1 MIASATVVVG
11 MWLERFLIVVPS
23 LEHKFLPY
31 NWGSYRPTWVEITIM
46 VGTAAGMVLLYVLFA
61 KFVPIISM
69 WELRGGEHATAAE
82 VAARGVVGRSGAVP
96 DATLLGTN
104 G

>member
-1 MIASATVVVG
+1 

-23 LEHKFLPY
+23 LGHKQLPY
-31 NWGSYRPTWVEITIM
+31 DWGSYRPTWVEISIM

-61 KFVPIISM
+61 KVVPIISM
-69 WELRGGEHATAAE
+69 WELRGGEHATAPE
-82 VAARGVVGRSGAVP
+82 VAARAVVGQSGTLP
-96 DATLLGTN
+96 DATLLGAN